1 MNKMSS
7 KKFIPIQLITGI
19 ALSSAALTA
28 MPSSAQ
34 EINFVCTTDSANIPT
49 TYAQTADGPMP
60 VFKWTSRYFRPP
72 YTPMQRCQEV
82 AQRMNNFYRQGQLN
96 FLTDGRV
103 NRLPVI
109 CAGQVCDTNGRNV
122 LITLK
127 PNQDSKQVLREIE
140 ANRQGA
146 GGPSYQLTGGNSAA
160 NTSGALI
167 QNQNGTLSLDMSKYL
182 GLSAQ
187 STTNP
192 QPSQVSP
199 TSAPGII
206 RSNPS
211 QTPPVFSWYRSNS
224 QKF

>member
-19 ALSSAALTA
+19 ALSSVALTA
-28 MPSSAQ
+28 MPSNAQ
-34 EINFVCTTDSANIPT
+34 EISFVCTTDSANIPT

-82 AQRMNNFYRQGQLN
+82 AQRMNTFYRQGQLD

-103 NRLPVI
+103 NSLPVI

-127 PNQDSKQVLREIE
+127 PNQNPQQVLREIE
-140 ANRQGA
+140 VNRQGA
-146 GGPSYQLTGGNSAA
+146 GGPSYQLTGGNS
-160 NTSGALI
+160 
-167 QNQNGTLSLDMSKYL
+167 
-182 GLSAQ
+182 SA
-187 STTNP
+187 
-192 QPSQVSP
+192 
-199 TSAPGII
+199 
-206 RSNPS
+206 
-211 QTPPVFSWYRSNS
+211 
-224 QKF
+224 